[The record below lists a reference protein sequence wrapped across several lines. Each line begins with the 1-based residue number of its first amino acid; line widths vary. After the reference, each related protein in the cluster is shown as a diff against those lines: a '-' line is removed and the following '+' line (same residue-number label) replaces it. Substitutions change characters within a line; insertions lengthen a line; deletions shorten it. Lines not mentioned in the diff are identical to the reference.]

1 MTYSL
6 FKKRRSFI
14 CLFAESERVHPARTS
29 TLAPTHR
36 TEQTHPVSKQP
47 LTRLHHLTLATQDVI
62 ATREFFLSTLGWEQI
77 QRPGNIDIQ
86 AAWLDIGD
94 GQQLHLLHTEGFEPS
109 PFEAEFGRHFAFDYP
124 LSEFESLKGRLVANG
139 AELIDPIRETPFE
152 RFFFREPNG
161 YIFEIVDADREPE
174 A

>member
-1 MTYSL
+1 MSD
-6 FKKRRSFI
+6 
-14 CLFAESERVHPARTS
+14 
-29 TLAPTHR
+29 
-36 TEQTHPVSKQP
+36 QP

-62 ATREFFLSTLGWEQI
+62 ASREFFAKTIGWKEI
-77 QRPGNIDIQ
+77 ARPGNVDVE

-124 LSEFESLKGRLVANG
+124 LAEFEALKERLVANG
-139 AELIDPIRETPFE
+139 AVLIAPIRETPFE

-161 YIFEIVDADREPE
+161 YMFEVVDAAREPE